1 MIFFCS
7 ITVCLFPPHS
17 FKKQKSLLSASTN
30 NINKAQNAFY
40 ITDFGALQCFCPRYF
55 CIFDEFLCILWITIP
70 PNEQIISYQ
79 KGNQP
84 FMDKK
89 NEESL
94 QSLSPYFSPL
104 FLSAFSAYSSRFKKE
119 RTRKEYLYAIASLCN
134 SSGCSFFELRP
145 EHIADYF
152 QSSDLNSHG
161 SCRAADSSDSPEPSS
176 PLPAGERSLHY
187 NLRVYRAFARF
198 LDEHAEQYGL
208 MPVYTGLFSSLRS
221 LSEEMEFSLESL
233 PSFEEINRVLDWIRE
248 ANDLTTFTAVT
259 LALRCALTVQELVSL
274 RRSMFFL
281 DSRGRTGLRL
291 PVSDGRKSSGNAGAR
306 SRIVRVPDD
315 AAEIIRL
322 LTAGRPAGEESRE
335 QSLLLNKYGRPLT
348 VRSLQMR
355 LREACLACR
364 IPVFTMHD
372 LRTLGIAM
380 MLRGGASV
388 SQAAAYTGA
397 RNTDWF
403 FRYNRI
409 VAELD
414 DSAADYSHLRILP

>member
-1 MIFFCS
+1 
-7 ITVCLFPPHS
+7 
-17 FKKQKSLLSASTN
+17 
-30 NINKAQNAFY
+30 
-40 ITDFGALQCFCPRYF
+40 
-55 CIFDEFLCILWITIP
+55 
-70 PNEQIISYQ
+70 
-79 KGNQP
+79 
-84 FMDKK
+84 MDKK

-119 RTRKEYLYAIASLCN
+119 RTRREYLYAIASLCN
-134 SSGCSFFELRP
+134 SAGCSFFELRP
-145 EHIADYF
+145 EHIAEYF
-152 QSSDLNSHG
+152 QSSDLKSQG
-161 SCRAADSSDSPEPSS
+161 SANDAASSKPAESSAPSPAKET
-176 PLPAGERSLHY
+176 SLHY

-208 MPVYTGLFSSLRS
+208 MPVYTGLFSSLS
-221 LSEEMEFSLESL
+221 SSSEEMEFSMESL
-233 PSFEEINRVLDWIRE
+233 PSFEAINGVLGWLRE
-248 ANDLTTFTAVT
+248 TNDLTTFTAVT

-281 DSRGRTGLRL
+281 DAHGRTGLRL
-291 PVSDGRKSSGNAGAR
+291 PVSDSRKSSGSSGAR
-306 SRIVRVPDD
+306 SRIVKVPED

-322 LTAGRPAGEESRE
+322 LTAGRPAGEENRE

-355 LREACLACR
+355 LREACLACK
-364 IPVFTMHD
+364 IPAFTMND

-409 VAELD
+409 VTELD
-414 DSAADYSHLRILP
+414 DSAADYSHLRIVP

>member
-1 MIFFCS
+1 
-7 ITVCLFPPHS
+7 
-17 FKKQKSLLSASTN
+17 
-30 NINKAQNAFY
+30 
-40 ITDFGALQCFCPRYF
+40 
-55 CIFDEFLCILWITIP
+55 
-70 PNEQIISYQ
+70 
-79 KGNQP
+79 
-84 FMDKK
+84 MDKK

-119 RTRKEYLYAIASLCN
+119 RTRREYLYAIASLCN
-134 SSGCSFFELRP
+134 SAGCSFFELRP
-145 EHIADYF
+145 EHILEYF
-152 QSSDLNSHG
+152 QSSDLKFQG
-161 SCRAADSSDSPEPSS
+161 SANDAASSKPAEPSVPS
-176 PLPAGERSLHY
+176 PAKETSLHY

-208 MPVYTGLFSSLRS
+208 MPVYTGLFSSLS
-221 LSEEMEFSLESL
+221 SSSEEMEFSMESL
-233 PSFEEINRVLDWIRE
+233 PSFEAINCVLGWLRDTN
-248 ANDLTTFTAVT
+248 ALTPFTAVP
-259 LALRCALTVQELVSL
+259 LALRCALTVQVLVSL

-281 DSRGRTGLRL
+281 DAHGRTGLRL
-291 PVSDGRKSSGNAGAR
+291 PVSDSRKSSGSSGAR
-306 SRIVRVPDD
+306 SRIVKVPED

-322 LTAGRPAGEESRE
+322 LTAGRPAGEENRE

-355 LREACLACR
+355 LREACLACT
-364 IPVFTMHD
+364 IPAFTMND

-409 VAELD
+409 VTELD
-414 DSAADYSHLRILP
+414 DSAADYSHLRIVP